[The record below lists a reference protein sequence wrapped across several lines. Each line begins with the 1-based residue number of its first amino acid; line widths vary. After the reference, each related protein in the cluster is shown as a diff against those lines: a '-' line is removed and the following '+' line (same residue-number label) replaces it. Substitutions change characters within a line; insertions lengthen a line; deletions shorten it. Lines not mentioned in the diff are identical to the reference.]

1 MDMADSQYQPSDIT
15 AIRGTE
21 AFVLD
26 LGCCSMLQVVG
37 LGSYISDKK
46 ASEITVSSRIRIF
59 DVVDIRPLRGLE
71 SLEGGRKG
79 EHDV

>member
-26 LGCCSMLQVVG
+26 LGCWSMLQIVD
-37 LGSYISDKK
+37 LGSYISNKK
-46 ASEITVSSRIRIF
+46 ASGIAVSSRIRIF
-59 DVVDIRPLRGLE
+59 DVIDIRLLRGLE
-71 SLEGGRKG
+71 LLKEERKG
-79 EHDV
+79 EHDI